1 MVTMHDV
8 ALQPGEQRPDA
19 RREPMPA
26 ALRGLIVWALCTLLF
41 EMALIAIAP
50 RLHSGSVLKLARSAI
65 KMQIVFDDTSYYMA
79 QADQAARQHPNAIYE
94 AVFFQR
100 GVRYIYPPIALLLY
114 RAWQLGAHVG
124 IRPYWLM
131 NGMLVI
137 ALWATLAIAGQFFL
151 DVAQRRGVVPWQL
164 RHQWLARVLV
174 ALLGLTFLPLVNA
187 YCLGQM
193 QTLINLAMVA
203 GVFLWMR
210 GCRATPGVLLGL
222 TCLLKPQAC
231 LFLLWGLM
239 RKQWS
244 FTASFC
250 AMTAAGLAISVAVFG
265 WHNHV
270 AYLQVVHFLS
280 RRGDSF
286 VTNQSWNGLA
296 HRLLHVGITNYAMP
310 TTPYPPYNAAIYW
323 STLASSALLVLAALI
338 VPQVQSAAGGTRD
351 FLLFAMAA
359 VMASPIAWEHHYG
372 VFFLVF
378 LAWMP
383 AAVRSQGRFAALL
396 AVYLLM
402 ASTLAPLS
410 ALMSTRGNF
419 LLSHVYWGGLA
430 IFCWTLQRKQ
440 DWPLQPPH

>member
-8 ALQPGEQRPDA
+8 ALEPGEQHPDA

-26 ALRGLIVWALCTLLF
+26 VLRGLIVWVLCTLLF
-41 EMALIAIAP
+41 ELALIAIAP
-50 RLHSGSVLKLARSAI
+50 RLHSGSVLKLAHSAV

-79 QADQAARQHPNAIYE
+79 QADIAARQHPNAIYE
-94 AVFFQR
+94 TVFFQR
-100 GVRYIYPPIALLLY
+100 GVRYIYPPTALLLY
-114 RAWQLGAHVG
+114 RAWQWGAHIG

-137 ALWATLAIAGQFFL
+137 ALWVTLAIAGQFFL
-151 DVAQRRGVVPWQL
+151 DVAQQPGAVPWRL
-164 RHQWLARVLV
+164 RHQWLARALV

-210 GCRATPGVLLGL
+210 GCRATPGILVGL
-222 TCLLKPQAC
+222 TCLLKPQAS
-231 LFLLWGLM
+231 LFLLWALL

-244 FTASFC
+244 FAASFC
-250 AMTAAGLAISVAVFG
+250 AVTAAGLAISIAVFG

-280 RRGDSF
+280 LRGDSF
-286 VTNQSWNGLA
+286 AANQSWNGLA
-296 HRLLHVGITNYAMP
+296 HRLLHVGISNYAMP
-310 TTPYPPYNAAIYW
+310 TTPYPPYNAVIYW
-323 STLASSALLVLAALI
+323 STLASSAMLVLAALM
-338 VPQVQSAAGGTRD
+338 VPRVQRAAGGTRD
-351 FLLFAMAA
+351 FLLFAMAT

-372 VFFLVF
+372 VFFLAF

-383 AAVRSQGRFAALL
+383 AVFRSRSDFVALL
-396 AVYLLM
+396 TLYLLM
-402 ASTLAPLS
+402 ASTLAPLHPL
-410 ALMSTRGNF
+410 LMTRWTF
-419 LLSHVYWGGLA
+419 LISHVWISGILLFA
-430 IFCWTLQRKQ
+430 ATL
-440 DWPLQPPH
+440 LPPRWLDAPEF

>member
-8 ALQPGEQRPDA
+8 ALQPGEESPDA

-26 ALRGLIVWALCTLLF
+26 ALRGLIIWVLCTLLF
-41 EMALIAIAP
+41 ELALIAIAP
-50 RLHSGSVLKLARSAI
+50 RLHSGSVLKLAKDALFLRTGN
-65 KMQIVFDDTSYYMA
+65 DGSYYMA

-94 AVFFQR
+94 TVFFQR
-100 GVRYIYPPIALLLY
+100 GVRYIYPPTALLLY
-114 RAWQLGAHVG
+114 RAWQWGAHFGV
-124 IRPYWLM
+124 RPYWLM

-137 ALWATLAIAGQFFL
+137 ALWVTLAIAGQFFL
-151 DVAQRRGVVPWQL
+151 DVAQQPGAVPWRL
-164 RHQWLARVLV
+164 RHQWLARALV

-210 GCRATPGVLLGL
+210 GCRATPGILVGL

-231 LFLLWGLM
+231 LFLLWALL

-244 FTASFC
+244 FAASFC
-250 AMTAAGLAISVAVFG
+250 AVAAAGLTISIAVFG

-280 RRGDSF
+280 QRGDSLAS
-286 VTNQSWNGLA
+286 NQSWNGLA
-296 HRLLHVGITNYAMP
+296 HRLLGVGNTRFAVP
-310 TTPYPPYNAAIYW
+310 TSPYPPYNAAIYW
-323 STLASSALLVLAALI
+323 STLASSVLLVLAALV
-338 VPQVQSAAGGTRD
+338 VPRVQHAAGGTRD
-351 FLLFAMAA
+351 FLLFAMAT

-372 VFFLVF
+372 VFFLAF
-378 LAWMP
+378 LARMP
-383 AAVRSQGRFAALL
+383 AAFRSRSGFAALL
-396 AVYLLM
+396 AVYWLM

-410 ALMSTRGNF
+410 SLMLTHWNF

-430 IFCWTLQRKQ
+430 IFFWTLLRKP
-440 DWPLQPPH
+440 DGPLQPAL